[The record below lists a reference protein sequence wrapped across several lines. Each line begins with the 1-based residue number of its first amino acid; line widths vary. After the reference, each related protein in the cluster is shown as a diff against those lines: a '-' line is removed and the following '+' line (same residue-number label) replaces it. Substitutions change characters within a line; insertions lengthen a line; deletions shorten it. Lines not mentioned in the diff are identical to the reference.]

1 MEHST
6 YQKLVVAAADLL
18 RQKGYAATGISDL
31 LQAAGVTRGSL
42 YHHFPGGKSD
52 LAVAAARYSAE
63 LLLNMI
69 EAACRK
75 SHSEGGDYHDAM
87 VEYCK
92 KVYAS
97 FEENE
102 NWRFMTVSATLQEG
116 GERNEIFSKEARK
129 HYARIRMKAIEEG
142 GKFGLSAEESYLPLR
157 KAMLMLEGSWLLS
170 RVLGDS
176 MPMRSAV
183 KFIEEE
189 KLFHELRQQAQ
200 QQVSHDETLLGF

>member
-18 RQKGYAATGISDL
+18 RQKGYAATGISDIL
-31 LQAAGVTRGSL
+31 KTAGVTRGSL
-42 YHHFPGGKSD
+42 YHHFPGGKRD
-52 LAVAAARYSAE
+52 LAIAAARYSAE
-63 LLLNMI
+63 LLLKMI
-69 EAACRK
+69 ETACRTAYA
-75 SHSEGGDYHDAM
+75 EGGDYHDAM
-87 VEYCK
+87 IEFGK
-92 KVYAS
+92 KIYAS
-97 FEENE
+97 FEKNG

-170 RVLGDS
+170 RVLGDA

-189 KLFHELRQQAQ
+189 RLFHELRQQAQ
-200 QQVSHDETLLGF
+200 QQVSHDETLLGL